1 MQSKDGVILPTDS
14 HPHVCSIRSPCRDT
28 FPWRIFFFV
37 IRVARKRDKAVKAEL
52 VLAAL
57 KKQALAWLQLGWLC
71 TRTPGW
77 LREHAWCQA
86 VLHTLLGGCEAVPA
100 VVVQA
105 FGMVGGP
112 PWGCFRK
119 VLWVHLKLEVNQRD
133 KYWTDTRPVPSQI
146 AKDICFPMPFSS
158 VGPLRPSI
166 PKFSEWSLGLRL
178 FLKLLTSAG
187 CFGFRYRDDYP
198 WLVLCPLTGSITTAA
213 FSFGS
218 VCVGNQKAEEECR
231 VMI

>member
-133 KYWTDTRPVPSQI
+133 KYWTDTRPVLS
-146 AKDICFPMPFSS
+146 
-158 VGPLRPSI
+158 PL
-166 PKFSEWSLGLRL
+166 
-178 FLKLLTSAG
+178 
-187 CFGFRYRDDYP
+187 
-198 WLVLCPLTGSITTAA
+198 LVL
-213 FSFGS
+213 
-218 VCVGNQKAEEECR
+218 
-231 VMI
+231 